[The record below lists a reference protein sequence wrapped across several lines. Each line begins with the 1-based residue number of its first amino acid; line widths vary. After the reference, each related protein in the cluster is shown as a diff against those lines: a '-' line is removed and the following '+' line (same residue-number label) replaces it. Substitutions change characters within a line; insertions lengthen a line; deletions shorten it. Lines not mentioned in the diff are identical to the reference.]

1 MSATVKLSS
10 KLAGDFEVNGLDQ
23 TVGALLDDPK
33 TLRCAVVWYDVQK
46 IIEDVATG
54 DHVPTVQI
62 RRIEPLGDADLV
74 SEKIR
79 GEVNKAIQ
87 ERTGRTPIPWDIVE
101 VVEGHDPDQM
111 SLEDDE

>member
-23 TVGALLDDPK
+23 TVTALLDEPK
-33 TLRCAVVWYDVQK
+33 QLRVAVVWYDVK
-46 IIEDVATG
+46 AIVEDVATG
-54 DHVPTVQI
+54 EHIPTVQI
-62 RRIEPLGDADLV
+62 RRIEPLGNSDVV

-101 VVEGHDPDQM
+101 VTEGHDPDQL
-111 SLEDDE
+111 SIDGDA